1 MIRLGLQNQ
10 GAGDADALALAA
22 GEFVREA
29 VERLGTNIGISRYR
43 F

>member
-1 MIRLGLQNQ
+1 VQGQ

-29 VERLGTNIGISRYR
+29 VERLGAEPHFERQFLDPLR
-43 F
+43 